1 MINIQ
6 LLESKMK
13 EKELSINELSRLSD
27 VDKSVISRI
36 LSGETNSCTLITANK
51 LSKALKLSN
60 KETISIFF
68 A

>member
-36 LSGETNSCTLITANK
+36 LSGKTNSCTLITANK